1 MSLSSVMDPDTDS
14 VGSDTLAGSG
24 SGSEKSYGS
33 YGSGSGFGFAT
44 LFPKNFLKEKLKKSP
59 QFVVQS
65 V

>member
-1 MSLSSVMDPDTDS
+1 MSLSSVVDPDTDP
-14 VGSDTLAGSG
+14 VGSDTLAGSE

-33 YGSGSGFGFAT
+33 YGSGFGSAT
-44 LFPKNFLKEKLKKSP
+44 LFPTNFLKKKLNKSP